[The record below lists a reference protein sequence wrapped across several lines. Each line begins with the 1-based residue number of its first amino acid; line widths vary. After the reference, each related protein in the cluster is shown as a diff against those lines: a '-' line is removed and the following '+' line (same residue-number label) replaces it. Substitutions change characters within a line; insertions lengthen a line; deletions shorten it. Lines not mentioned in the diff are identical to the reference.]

1 MGYEVG
7 VDRISVCLIIWA
19 DTQHIK
25 TIAFFCVSLPIKI
38 FQILKFSTLALG
50 SHSPSSNVTNN
61 SQSAVNNFNL
71 KGSL

>member
-25 TIAFFCVSLPIKI
+25 TIAFFLRLTADKDISNFKI
-38 FQILKFSTLALG
+38 
-50 SHSPSSNVTNN
+50 
-61 SQSAVNNFNL
+61 
-71 KGSL
+71 

>member
-25 TIAFFCVSLPIKI
+25 TICVSLPIKI
-38 FQILKFSTLALG
+38 FQISKFSTLALG